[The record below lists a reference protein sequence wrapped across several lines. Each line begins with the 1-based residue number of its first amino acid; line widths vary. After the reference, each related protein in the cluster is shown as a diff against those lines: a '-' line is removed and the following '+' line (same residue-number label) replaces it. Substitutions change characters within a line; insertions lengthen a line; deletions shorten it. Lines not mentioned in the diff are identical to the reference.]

1 MTRPSEPGA
10 ERAPTA
16 THASSGAPRTDKT
29 VFGVALALVVVFVL
43 WGVIASENLGSTVG
57 VVFGKV
63 ISNTG
68 WVFVVASTGF
78 VVLAALLAFSRYGR
92 IRLGKDDDRPE
103 FSTGSWV
110 AMLFAAGMGIGL
122 VFWGVAE
129 PLYHLADAPLGLAEG
144 GTPEAARVGLQYSVF
159 HWGLHP
165 WAMYAVIGMA
175 LAYGVFRKGRPSL
188 VSSAVVPLVGEHRT
202 GIRRTV
208 DILAIFATVFG
219 AATSLGLGAMQINSG
234 LATSFGVPQNN
245 GVALTVIAGLAV
257 LFVLSAVSGVHRG
270 IKLVSNVNVVLA
282 ALLAA
287 FVFVLGPTTHIFNT
301 ITETAGDYL
310 AGLPGMSLAAGAW
323 GGQEWLSGWTLFYW
337 AWWISWTPFVGTFI
351 ARISRGRTIRQFVTY
366 VMIVPTLVGLV
377 WFGIL
382 GGTAT
387 YYELTNQAD
396 MSGALADNGAE
407 GALFALLGEF
417 PFAGL
422 TAVLVMVLIT
432 LFFVSSADSASMVLG
447 MLSQGGTTSPN
458 RAVVIL
464 WGLAIAGAAMALTLA
479 GGLSAMQSATIL
491 VATPFLLVLVA
502 ICVNLVRELRQEPY
516 ASTLDPQVRR
526 AVLAAAQE
534 KGHLNG
540 ATVPVPGRAAAPG
553 EEPAPAGQQ

>member
-1 MTRPSEPGA
+1 MPRPGRVVDRGSAATQTPT
-10 ERAPTA
+10 PTA
-16 THASSGAPRTDKT
+16 QTDRT
-29 VFGVALALVVVFVL
+29 VFGISLALVAVFVL
-43 WGVIASENLGSTVG
+43 WGVVASDNLASTVG
-57 VVFGKV
+57 TVFGTV
-63 ISNTG
+63 IANTG
-68 WVFVVASTGF
+68 WIFVVASTGF
-78 VVLAALLAFSRYGR
+78 VVLAAVLALSRYGR
-92 IRLGKDDDRPE
+92 IRLGKDDERPE
-103 FSTGSWV
+103 FSLGSWV

-129 PLYHLADAPLGLAEG
+129 PLYHLADAPLGLEEG
-144 GTPEAARVGLQYSVF
+144 GTPEAARLGLQYAVF

-202 GIRRTV
+202 GVRRTV
-208 DILAIFATVFG
+208 DILAIFTTVFG

-234 LATSFGVPQNN
+234 LATSYGIPANN
-245 GVALTVIAGLAV
+245 GVVLAIIAGLAM
-257 LFVLSAVSGVHRG
+257 LFVLSAVSGVHKG

-287 FVFVLGPTTHIFNT
+287 FIFVLGPTTHIFNT
-301 ITETAGDYL
+301 IADVTGDYL
-310 AGLPGMSLAAGAW
+310 SGLPGMSFASGAW

-351 ARISRGRTIRQFVTY
+351 ARISRGRTIRQFVTF
-366 VMIVPTLVGLV
+366 VMIVPTLVSIV
-377 WFGIL
+377 WFGVL

-387 YYELTNQAD
+387 HLELTNQAEL
-396 MSGALADNGAE
+396 SQSLADNGAE

-417 PFAGL
+417 PL
-422 TAVLVMVLIT
+422 TALTALLVMVLIT

-447 MLSQGGTTSPN
+447 MLSQRGTTSPS
-458 RAVVIL
+458 RPVVIL
-464 WGLAIAGAAMALTLA
+464 WGLAIAAVAMALTLA

-491 VATPFLLVLVA
+491 VATVFVVVLVA

-516 ASTLDPQVRR
+516 TSTLDPQIRR
-526 AVLAAAQE
+526 AVIAHSDELARSNGGSLPVQDRAPVRDVDQE
-534 KGHLNG
+534 
-540 ATVPVPGRAAAPG
+540 
-553 EEPAPAGQQ
+553 PAGQQ

>member
-1 MTRPSEPGA
+1 MSRPGRGA
-10 ERAPTA
+10 SRESAA
-16 THASSGAPRTDKT
+16 TQTSVGPPRTDHT
-29 VFGVALALVVVFVL
+29 VFGVSLGLVAVFVL
-43 WGVIASENLGSTVG
+43 WGVFASENLGSTVG
-57 VVFGKV
+57 TVFSTV
-63 ISNTG
+63 IANTG
-68 WVFVVASTGF
+68 WVFVMASTGF
-78 VVLAALLAFSRYGR
+78 VLLATVLAVSRYGR

-144 GTPEAARVGLQYSVF
+144 GTPEAARLGLQYTVF

-165 WAMYAVIGMA
+165 WAMYAIIGMA

-208 DILAIFATVFG
+208 DILAIFTTVFG
-219 AATSLGLGAMQINSG
+219 AATSLGLGALQINSG
-234 LATSFGVPQNN
+234 LATTYGIPQNN
-245 GVALTVIAGLAV
+245 GVALAVIAGLA
-257 LFVLSAVSGVHRG
+257 LLYVLSAVSGVHKG
-270 IKLVSNVNVVLA
+270 IKLVSNLNVVLA
-282 ALLAA
+282 AMLAA
-287 FVFVLGPTTHIFNT
+287 FIFVLGPTTHIFNT
-301 ITETAGDYL
+301 ITDTTGDYL
-310 AGLPGMSLAAGAW
+310 AGLPSMSLASGAW

-351 ARISRGRTIRQFVTY
+351 ARISRGRTIRQFVAF
-366 VMIVPTLVGLV
+366 VMIIPTLVSIV
-377 WFGIL
+377 WFGVL

-387 YYELTNQAD
+387 RFQLTGQAD
-396 MSGALADNGAE
+396 LSQSLADNGAE

-417 PFAGL
+417 PLATL

-447 MLSQGGTTSPN
+447 MLSQRGATSPS
-458 RAVVIL
+458 RSMVIL
-464 WGLAIAGAAMALTLA
+464 WGVSIAGVAMALTLA

-491 VATPFLLVLVA
+491 VATVFVVVLIA
-502 ICVNLVRELRQEPY
+502 ICVNLVRELRREPY
-516 ASTLDPQVRR
+516 TATLDPQLRR
-526 AVLAAAQE
+526 AVDAHSHE
-534 KGHLNG
+534 GVRPKGTHLSHEERAEPLG
-540 ATVPVPGRAAAPG
+540 DDREPV
-553 EEPAPAGQQ
+553 GQL